1 VSLRFDQPWFLL
13 LGLLAVPMVLLGWR
27 AMRNGDA
34 LRRFTALALR
44 TLVLLLMAA
53 MMAGPH
59 LRREH
64 RHLTVIGLLDISG
77 SVRRFAELPD
87 VIDPADAAGATT
99 ASGTQPALTKST
111 VEKLRQWFR
120 VATDL
125 REPDD
130 RFGLVVFDGEAIALS
145 APTRGPYTDDN
156 LDTSIAPG
164 TNIAEAVRL
173 GLAMFPADTA
183 KRLVLVTD
191 GNETAGSVMEAIK
204 LAGGGKTTSP
214 KVNTSKES
222 GADGDGNVDL
232 LTLGLSDFSTIPV
245 DVLPIVYRVTG
256 DVQVSRVEA
265 PPIAQPGQT
274 VTVRIALEAASPVA
288 GTLMLRREGQEIDL
302 NGASPG
308 TSRAVNLPAG
318 PSIHLAQ
325 VTLGQTPINRFE
337 AFFQPDN
344 PADDQLPDNDRAE
357 AFTAT
362 PSKGSALVLNGRA
375 GQNEHALASMLN
387 AAEFPTE
394 VLAPGALPDDLLSLQ
409 NYDLIVLDNIAAS
422 ELSTAQQELLARW
435 VNDLG
440 GGLIMTGGRNGF
452 GAGGWNGSPLDD
464 LLPVNLDPPKEMRLP
479 TAAVVFVMDKSGSM
493 NFQVSGA
500 RATQQEIATEGA
512 AKAIESLRR
521 DAMVGVITFDFN
533 AHVLIPLQE
542 NQDPRKL
549 AEKVRS
555 IPAEGGTNMEP
566 ALEQAIAM
574 LRDAKVAKKRVV
586 CMSDGRSMTTDN
598 LENLARQM
606 AAEDIQVT
614 TIAVGDDADV
624 DTMKRMAEV
633 GGGEFYEVRDP
644 RRLPRI
650 WLETVQV
657 MNTPLLK
664 ESQFTPRVLTTGSTM
679 TVGLDAAPPLA
690 GLVITSP
697 REDPKV
703 SMEMLHPD
711 GEPLLAHWQAGLG
724 RVAAFTS
731 SIPDADGW
739 ARGWLDW
746 PTAATFWTQLAR
758 TIARPAMNPDAELL
772 CVIQDDHLQI
782 SFDLSALDDGGDRAP
797 LDHLQVMGTVYAPD
811 GSMQPVRLQQ
821 TAPGRYEASVEAIEA
836 GNYIVAVNPKQG
848 TRQLAPAIGG
858 ASRSTSPEFRRYQSN
873 LALLDEIIETT
884 GGRRLDPAQPGRAN
898 LFDRTNMPTSVSLL
912 PAWRTLMLWT
922 LGLLLLDVACRRI
935 AWDYPMLRGWAAAMI
950 AKVAPMSMRGREA
963 ATTLATLRRV
973 SDQVDQRQEVDAS
986 GITKLRGTGKVAPPP
1001 LRIITSA
1008 PSNSSST
1015 DQTQDSFNA
1024 DGTDPALA
1032 TSAAPPP
1039 LRPAPDQGKIT
1050 SALEALLGRASSPA
1064 SSAPQPPSVIQSP
1077 ADDQRD
1083 TASET
1088 TSGLLAAK
1096 RRARR
1101 RIDGE

>member
-1 VSLRFDQPWFLL
+1 VTLRFDQPWFLL
-13 LGLLAVPMVLLGWR
+13 LGLLAVPMILLGWR
-27 AMRNGDA
+27 AMRHGDA
-34 LRRFTALALR
+34 LRRATALTLR
-44 TLVLLLMAA
+44 TLVLLLLAA

-64 RHLTVIGLLDISG
+64 QHLTVIGLLDISG
-77 SVRRFAELPD
+77 SVRRFADLPD
-87 VIDPADAAGATT
+87 IIEPNGGATST
-99 ASGTQPALTKST
+99 SSQPALTKST
-111 VEKLRQWFR
+111 VQKLRQWFR
-120 VATDL
+120 IATDT

-130 RFGLVVFDGEAIALS
+130 RFGLVVFDGEAIAIS
-145 APTRGPYTDDN
+145 APTRGEYTDDN

-191 GNETAGSVMEAIK
+191 GNETAGSVMDAIGQT
-204 LAGGGKTTSP
+204 ANSP
-214 KVNTSKES
+214 TVQRAST
-222 GADGDGNVDL
+222 GDGDVDL
-232 LTLGLSDFSTIPV
+232 WTFGSLDISPIPV
-245 DVLPIVYRVTG
+245 DVLPIAYRVTG

-274 VTVRIALEAASPVA
+274 VTVRIVLEAASPVA
-288 GTLMLRREGQEIDL
+288 GTLMLRREGQEVDL
-302 NGASPG
+302 NGAATG
-308 TSRAVNLPAG
+308 NSRPVNLPAG
-318 PSIHLAQ
+318 PSVHLAQ

-362 PSKGSALVLNGRA
+362 PSKGSALVLSSRA
-375 GQNEHALASMLN
+375 GQRDNALAEILN
-387 AAEFPTE
+387 AAELPTL
-394 VLAPGALPDDLLSLQ
+394 VVSPSGLPDDLLSLQ

-422 ELSTAQQELLARW
+422 ELSTTQQELLTRY
-435 VNDLG
+435 VNDMG
-440 GGLIMTGGRNGF
+440 GGLIMAGGTNGF
-452 GAGGWNGSPLDD
+452 GAGGWNGSPLED

-479 TAAVVFVMDKSGSM
+479 SAAVVFVMDKSGSM

-542 NQDPRKL
+542 NEEPAKL

-566 ALEQAIAM
+566 ALQEAIIM
-574 LRDAKVAKKRVV
+574 LRDAKAAKKRVV
-586 CMSDGRSMTTDN
+586 CMTDGRSMTTDN

-606 AAEDIQVT
+606 AAEGIQVT
-614 TIAVGDDADV
+614 TIAVGDDADI
-624 DTMKRMAEV
+624 DTMKKMAEV

-664 ESQFTPRVLTTGSTM
+664 ESQFSPRVLATGSTM
-679 TVGLDAAPPLA
+679 TVGLDTSPALG

-697 REDPKV
+697 RDDPKV
-703 SMEMLHPD
+703 FMEMLHPD

-731 SIPDADGW
+731 SIPDASGW
-739 ARGWLDW
+739 AKTWLDW
-746 PTAATFWTQLAR
+746 PTAATFWTQLSR

-772 CVIQDDHLQI
+772 CTVQDDHLQI
-782 SFDLSALDDGGDRAP
+782 SFDLSAVGEGGERGP
-797 LDHLQVMGTVYAPD
+797 LDYLTVDATVYSPD
-811 GSMQPVRLQQ
+811 GSMTPVRLRQ
-821 TAPGRYEASVEAIEA
+821 TAPGRYEAAVEALQA
-836 GNYIVAVNPKQG
+836 GNYIVAVNPRQG
-848 TRQLAPAIGG
+848 ARQLSPAIGG

-884 GGRRLDPAQPGRAN
+884 GGRRLDPANPRSAD

-912 PAWRTLMLWT
+912 PAWRTLLLWT
-922 LGLLLLDVACRRI
+922 LALLLLDVACRRI
-935 AWDYPMLRGWAAAMI
+935 AWDYPMLRNWTAAMI
-950 AKVAPMSMRGREA
+950 AKVTPAALKGREA

-973 SDQVDQRQEVDAS
+973 SDQMDQRQATDAS
-986 GITKLRGTGKVAPPP
+986 GVTKLRGTGRVAPPP
-1001 LRIITSA
+1001 LRTIATPSGATPVAGSNDSPTSTSSND
-1008 PSNSSST
+1008 PS
-1015 DQTQDSFNA
+1015 
-1024 DGTDPALA
+1024 LA
-1032 TSAAPPP
+1032 TSPSPTQ
-1039 LRPAPDQGKIT
+1039 PAPDQGRVT
-1050 SALEALLGRASSPA
+1050 SALDALLGRTSTIPTPTPA
-1064 SSAPQPPSVIQSP
+1064 SPKEPPP
-1077 ADDQRD
+1077 PDKGDA
-1083 TASET
+1083 ASET
-1088 TSGLLAAK
+1088 TSSLLAAK
-1096 RRARR
+1096 RRARQR
-1101 RIDGE
+1101 LDGE